1 MAFILFLRNDL
12 PIRCGLDDGQHV
24 TFFHNHHFIH
34 ANVSDSR
41 PRRSV
46 ALPLRGP
53 GALVR
58 LSETLIFTAVIK

>member
-1 MAFILFLRNDL
+1 MAFILFLRKDL
-12 PIRCGLDDGQHV
+12 PIRCGLDDEQHV
-24 TFFHNHHFIH
+24 TFFHNHHFVG

-41 PRRSV
+41 LLRSV
-46 ALPLRGP
+46 ALSLRGP